1 MVAIGEVQG
10 GMRAPRLGHAL
21 PQNPFCLDAPNLVP
35 HAVRCHEIRVGRS
48 GHNFLHQGVG
58 LGGQRGIVWTGTQ
71 DGLSI
76 EPHRFKKRRKEC
88 FTGFQSLFVGF
99 QSTVRAH
106 GEVEVAHHPSPGM
119 CGRRLAVDIP
129 FGM

>member
-1 MVAIGEVQG
+1 MKSVWDVPATTSAIK
-10 GMRAPRLGHAL
+10 ASA
-21 PQNPFCLDAPNLVP
+21 
-35 HAVRCHEIRVGRS
+35 S
-48 GHNFLHQGVG
+48 GAKV
-58 LGGQRGIVWTGTQ
+58 GIVGTGTQ
-71 DGLSI
+71 DGLGVK
-76 EPHRFKKRRKEC
+76 PHRFKKRRKEC